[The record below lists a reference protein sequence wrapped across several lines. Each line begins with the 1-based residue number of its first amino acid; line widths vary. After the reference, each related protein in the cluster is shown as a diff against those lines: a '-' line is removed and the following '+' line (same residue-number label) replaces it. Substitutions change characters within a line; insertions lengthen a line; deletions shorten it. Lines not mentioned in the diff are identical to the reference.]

1 MKCMQQYR
9 CSCDVCRWWKDLD
22 FANKYPY
29 ARDRLVECYFWILG
43 VYFEPKYSRAR
54 KMLTKVFKLISI
66 IDDTFDAYATYDEL
80 VTFTDAIER

>member
-1 MKCMQQYR
+1 MKHKQQNR

-54 KMLTKVFKLISI
+54 KMMTKVIQMASFF
-66 IDDTFDAYATYDEL
+66 DDTFDAYATFDEL
-80 VTFTDAIER
+80 VPFNNAIQR

>member
-1 MKCMQQYR
+1 MY
-9 CSCDVCRWWKDLD
+9 VCRWWKDLD

-54 KMLTKVFKLISI
+54 KMMTKVLNLTSI
-66 IDDTFDAYATYDEL
+66 IDDTFDAYATFDEL
-80 VTFTDAIER
+80 VTFNDAIQR